1 MTIALRITN
10 AGLGLSAK
18 ASSAHQLLKMKVPS
32 APHTTSAGQMQFAS
46 TCNAQT
52 HRPSHL
58 QATKE
63 EQHPPRPFS

>member
-1 MTIALRITN
+1 MTIAQHITN

-18 ASSAHQLLKMKVPS
+18 ASSAHQPLQMEVLT

-46 TCNAQT
+46 TCSAQT
-52 HRPSHL
+52 HRLSHL

-63 EQHPPRPFS
+63 EQHLPRRFS

>member
-10 AGLGLSAK
+10 AGLGLSVK
-18 ASSAHQLLKMKVPS
+18 ASSAHQLLKKKVPS

-52 HRPSHL
+52 HRLSHL

-63 EQHPPRPFS
+63 EQHLPRPFS